1 MSLRPTR
8 QASDTSL
15 GLPQISF
22 RLFACLAA
30 IAFAV
35 SCASTTDD
43 EAMND
48 EADSEF
54 NNADQ
59 DEVDVTLEVVE
70 DTTISTDIL
79 NLETVYFDFDN
90 SDIRESARPIL
101 RSNGQQLRAAGAS
114 VVLEGHCDER
124 GDEEYN
130 LALGERRATS
140 VKRYLEN
147 LGVPRTQMRTLS
159 YGEARPAV
167 PGHDEAAWRYNRNVV
182 FALP

>member
-8 QASDTSL
+8 QAIQTSMK
-15 GLPQISF
+15 
-22 RLFACLAA
+22 LFTCLAA
-30 IAFAV
+30 LLFAV
-35 SCASTTDD
+35 SCASTQEDVTDD
-43 EAMND
+43 A
-48 EADSEF
+48 ADSEF

-59 DEVDVTLEVVE
+59 DEVDVKLETVE
-70 DTTISTDIL
+70 DTTVSAAM

-90 SDIRESARPIL
+90 SDIRENARPML
-101 RSNGQQLRAAGAS
+101 RANGQQLRTSGAS

-159 YGEARPAV
+159 YGKTKPAV
-167 PGHDEAAWRYNRNVV
+167 PGHDEAAWRYNRRVE
-182 FALP
+182 FSQQ